1 MKKYKNRKDAVKMVV
16 AVLCAACMLTACGNA
31 EADAMEKIA
40 ASVTETTTE
49 SAEVLPTEKPA
60 AEPTEAPAK
69 TVDEGSA
76 TEPVEPVA
84 VTAEPD
90 TKPSAEPVAA
100 SAGAAAEA
108 GYTCTEMTQTMYA
121 KSAVN
126 VRDLPSTD
134 GKKIGSLKAS
144 QEITV
149 TGKCNQTGWYRFD
162 LNGTTGYVSDKYIVS
177 EKPAVNT
184 VASANNSSNTAGNQ
198 YASNTVDDTFGITEE
213 QIENFMKT
221 HGDGGTG
228 NTGNTV
234 VGNTITGN
242 LSAEND
248 YFDRAAAEQ
257 VFASLNAERTAAGIP
272 ALIWSEDLYNIAV
285 QRCYENDIHAG
296 MRAGTS
302 ENLTVGSGCDAATI
316 HQKVHDSEGHRNNYM
331 NSTWTYGAVA
341 VRVLSNTLGGIQL
354 EPYHIAYEVFSAG
367 DNTATNSSV
376 TINTPTQDNSVAA
389 APKTADENT
398 SASSSN
404 VGWSM
409 TPPTQED
416 GLKKWQEQ
424 NPDVEVSF
432 GN

>member
-31 EADAMEKIA
+31 EADAMEEIA
-40 ASVTETTTE
+40 VSVTETTTE

-76 TEPVEPVA
+76 T
-84 VTAEPD
+84 
-90 TKPSAEPVAA
+90 EPVAA

-149 TGKCNQTGWYRFD
+149 TGKCDQTGWYRFE
-162 LNGTTGYVSDKYIVS
+162 LNNTTGYVSDKYIVS

-184 VASANNSSNTAGNQ
+184 VAANTTTAGNSNTAGNTTQ
-198 YASNTVDDTFGITEE
+198 QNTAAPTPAQTTTTGTTDTSGE
-213 QIENFMKT
+213 
-221 HGDGGTG
+221 
-228 NTGNTV
+228 
-234 VGNTITGN
+234 
-242 LSAEND
+242 
-248 YFDRAAAEQ
+248 YFDRAMAEQ
-257 VFASLNAERTAAGIP
+257 VFALVNEERVANGIP
-272 ALIWSEDLYNIAV
+272 ALIWSEDMYNIAV
-285 QRCYENDIHAG
+285 QRCYENDVHAG
-296 MRAGTS
+296 VRAGTTENYS
-302 ENLTVGSGCDAATI
+302 EGQQTAEEIYQSW
-316 HQKVHDSEGHRNNYM
+316 HDSPGHHDTYMRPNYVY
-331 NSTWTYGAVA
+331 SAVA
-341 VRVLSNTLGGIQL
+341 VRIVPLMGGALGNI
-354 EPYHIAYEVFSAG
+354 HIHYQVF
-367 DNTATNSSV
+367 DLNNTAANSSV
-376 TINTPTQDNSVAA
+376 TINTPAQDNSVAA
-389 APKTADENT
+389 APKTADGNT
-398 SASSSN
+398 GASSSN

>member
-1 MKKYKNRKDAVKMVV
+1 MKHRTHKLAAKTV
-16 AVLCAACMLTACGNA
+16 AAILCAALMLTACGSK
-31 EADAMEKIA
+31 ETTSKET
-40 ASVTETTTE
+40 ASTETTSVESTVESTTE
-49 SAEVLPTEKPA
+49 TTV
-60 AEPTEAPAK
+60 AEPTAEPAETPTESETAPTETAPAESPAPAVEP
-69 TVDEGSA
+69 TTA
-76 TEPVEPVA
+76 PVEPTA
-84 VTAEPD
+84 VST
-90 TKPSAEPVAA
+90 
-100 SAGAAAEA
+100 
-108 GYTCTEMTQTMYA
+108 GYTYSEVNQTMYA

-144 QEITV
+144 QEIAV
-149 TGKCNQTGWYRFD
+149 TGKCDQTGWYRFD
-162 LNGTTGYVSDKYIVS
+162 LNGTTGYVSNKYIVS

-184 VASANNSSNTAGNQ
+184 VAANSSNTAGKQ
-198 YASNTVDDTFGITEE
+198 YASNTGTDEFGISDAV
-213 QIENFMKT
+213 IENFMKT
-221 HGDGGTG
+221 HGDGA
-228 NTGNTV
+228 TGNTV

-285 QRCYENDIHAG
+285 QRCYENDVHAG

-302 ENLTVGSGCDAATI
+302 ENQTVGSGCDAATI
-316 HQKVHDSEGHRNNYM
+316 HQKWHDSEGHRNNYM

-341 VRVLSNTLGGIQL
+341 IRVLSNTLGGMQL

-367 DNTATNSSV
+367 DNNTATNSSV
-376 TINTPTQDNSVAA
+376 TINTPVQDNPVAA

-398 SASSSN
+398 GTSSSN

>member
-1 MKKYKNRKDAVKMVV
+1 MKHRTHKLAAKAV
-16 AVLCAACMLTACGNA
+16 AAILCAALMLTACGGKETTSN
-31 EADAMEKIA
+31 ET
-40 ASVTETTTE
+40 ASTETTSATATE
-49 SAEVLPTEKPA
+49 ATSVESTEMTTTEA
-60 AEPTEAPAK
+60 AVEPTEAP
-69 TVDEGSA
+69 
-76 TEPVEPVA
+76 TETPAESPAPAVEP
-84 VTAEPD
+84 T
-90 TKPSAEPVAA
+90 AA
-100 SAGAAAEA
+100 SVEPTTVST
-108 GYTCTEMTQTMYA
+108 GYTYSELNQTMYA

-149 TGKCNQTGWYRFD
+149 TGKCDQTGWYRFE
-162 LNGTTGYVSDKYIVS
+162 LNNTTGYVSDKYIVS

-184 VASANNSSNTAGNQ
+184 VAATGNNSTTGNQ
-198 YASNTVDDTFGITEE
+198 YASNTGTDEFGISDAV
-213 QIENFMKT
+213 IENFMKT

-228 NTGNTV
+228 NTGITV

-285 QRCYENDIHAG
+285 QRCYENDVHAG
-296 MRAGTS
+296 VRAGTG
-302 ENLTVGSGCDAATI
+302 ENQTVGSGCDAATI
-316 HQKVHDSEGHRNNYM
+316 HQKWHDSEGHHNNYM

-341 VRVLSNTLGGIQL
+341 VRVLSNTLGGMQL
-354 EPYHIAYEVFSAG
+354 EPYHIAYEVFSVG
-367 DNTATNSSV
+367 DSTNANSSV
-376 TINTPTQDNSVAA
+376 TINTPVQDDSVAA
-389 APKTADENT
+389 APKTADDGT
-398 SASSSN
+398 STSSSN

-409 TPPTQED
+409 TPSTQED

>member
-1 MKKYKNRKDAVKMVV
+1 
-16 AVLCAACMLTACGNA
+16 MLTACGNA
-31 EADAMEKIA
+31 EADSMEEIA

-149 TGKCNQTGWYRFD
+149 TGKCDQTGWYRFD
-162 LNGTTGYVSDKYIVS
+162 WNNTTGYVSDRYIVS
-177 EKPAVNT
+177 EKPAANT
-184 VASANNSSNTAGNQ
+184 VAAAGNNNTAGNTTQ
-198 YASNTVDDTFGITEE
+198 QNTAAPAATPTPAQTTTTGTTDTSGE
-213 QIENFMKT
+213 
-221 HGDGGTG
+221 
-228 NTGNTV
+228 
-234 VGNTITGN
+234 
-242 LSAEND
+242 
-248 YFDRAAAEQ
+248 YFDRAMAEQ
-257 VFASLNAERTAAGIP
+257 VFALVNEERVANGIP
-272 ALIWSEDLYNIAV
+272 ALIWSEDVYNIAV
-285 QRCYENDIHAG
+285 QRCYENDLHAG
-296 MRAGTS
+296 VRAGTS
-302 ENLTVGSGCDAATI
+302 ENYSEGQQTAEEIYQGW
-316 HQKVHDSEGHRNNYM
+316 HDSPGHHDNYM
-331 NSTWTYGAVA
+331 NPNYTYSAVA
-341 VRVLSNTLGGIQL
+341 VRVVPLMGGALGNIHVHYQ
-354 EPYHIAYEVFSAG
+354 VFTWDS
-367 DNTATNSSV
+367 TVTNSSV
-376 TINTPTQDNSVAA
+376 TINTPVQDDSVAA
-389 APKTADENT
+389 ATKTADEDT
-398 SASSSN
+398 STSSSN
-404 VGWSM
+404 VGWSL

-424 NPDVEVSF
+424 NPDAEVSF

>member
-31 EADAMEKIA
+31 EADAMEEIA

-126 VRDLPSTD
+126 VRDLPGTD
-134 GKKIGSLKAS
+134 GNKIGSLKAS
-144 QEITV
+144 QEINV
-149 TGKCNQTGWYRFD
+149 TGKCDQTGWYRFD

-198 YASNTVDDTFGITEE
+198 YASNTGTDEFGISDAV
-213 QIENFMKT
+213 IENFMKT
-221 HGDGGTG
+221 HGNGGTG
-228 NTGNTV
+228 NTTTGNTS
-234 VGNTITGN
+234 TT
-242 LSAEND
+242 ND

-257 VFASLNAERTAAGIP
+257 IFALVNAERTAAGIP
-272 ALIWSEDLYNIAV
+272 ALTWSEDMYNIAV
-285 QRCYENDIHAG
+285 QRCYEDDVHAG
-296 MRAGTS
+296 VRAGTT
-302 ENLTVGSGCDAATI
+302 ENYTTGDGSDAAAI
-316 HQKVHDSEGHRNNYM
+316 HQKWHDSEGHRNTYM
-331 NSTWTYGAVA
+331 RAEYTYGAVA
-341 VRVLSNTLGGIQL
+341 VRLISNTLGGIQL
-354 EPYHIAYEVFSAG
+354 EPYHIAYEVF
-367 DNTATNSSV
+367 DLNNTAANSSV
-376 TINTPTQDNSVAA
+376 TINTPAQDDSVAA

-398 SASSSN
+398 DTSSSN

>member
-1 MKKYKNRKDAVKMVV
+1 MKHRTHRLAAKAV
-16 AVLCAACMLTACGNA
+16 AAILCAALMLTACGSKETTSN
-31 EADAMEKIA
+31 ET
-40 ASVTETTTE
+40 ASTETTSVESTE
-49 SAEVLPTEKPA
+49 MTTTEA
-60 AEPTEAPAK
+60 AVAEPTVEPTETPTESEAVPTETTPAESPAPAVEP
-69 TVDEGSA
+69 TTA
-76 TEPVEPVA
+76 PVEPTA
-84 VTAEPD
+84 VST
-90 TKPSAEPVAA
+90 
-100 SAGAAAEA
+100 
-108 GYTCTEMTQTMYA
+108 GYTYSELNQTMYA

-149 TGKCNQTGWYRFD
+149 TGKCDQTGWYRFE
-162 LNGTTGYVSDKYIVS
+162 LNNTTGYVSDKYIVS

-184 VASANNSSNTAGNQ
+184 VAANNTTAGNSNTAGNQ
-198 YASNTVDDTFGITEE
+198 YASNTGTDEFGISDAV
-213 QIENFMKT
+213 IENFMKT

-285 QRCYENDIHAG
+285 QRCYENDVHAG
-296 MRAGTS
+296 VRAGTG
-302 ENLTVGSGCDAATI
+302 ENQTVGSGCDAATI
-316 HQKVHDSEGHRNNYM
+316 HQKWHDSEGHHNNYM

-341 VRVLSNTLGGIQL
+341 VRVLSNTLGGMQL

-367 DNTATNSSV
+367 DSTNANSSV
-376 TINTPTQDNSVAA
+376 TINTPVQDDSVAA
-389 APKTADENT
+389 APKTADEN
-398 SASSSN
+398 
-404 VGWSM
+404 
-409 TPPTQED
+409 
-416 GLKKWQEQ
+416 
-424 NPDVEVSF
+424 
-432 GN
+432 

>member
-1 MKKYKNRKDAVKMVV
+1 MKKYKNRKDAVKTVV
-16 AVLCAACMLTACGNA
+16 AVLCAVCMLTACGNA
-31 EADAMEKIA
+31 EADAMEEIA

-76 TEPVEPVA
+76 TEPVESVA

-149 TGKCNQTGWYRFD
+149 TGKCDQTGWYRFD
-162 LNGTTGYVSDKYIVS
+162 WNNTTGYVSDKYIVS
-177 EKPAVNT
+177 EKPVSNV
-184 VASANNSSNTAGNQ
+184 VATGNSNAAGNNAAATQRNTAAPAATPAPAQTTTTG
-198 YASNTVDDTFGITEE
+198 TTDTSGE
-213 QIENFMKT
+213 
-221 HGDGGTG
+221 
-228 NTGNTV
+228 
-234 VGNTITGN
+234 
-242 LSAEND
+242 
-248 YFDRAAAEQ
+248 YFDRAMAEQ
-257 VFASLNAERTAAGIP
+257 VFALVNEERVANGIP
-272 ALIWSEDLYNIAV
+272 ALIWSEDVYNIAV
-285 QRCYENDIHAG
+285 QRCYENDIHAS

-302 ENLTVGSGCDAATI
+302 ENYSENQQTAEEIYQSW
-316 HQKVHDSEGHRNNYM
+316 HDSPGHHDNYM
-331 NSTWTYGAVA
+331 NPNYTYSAVA
-341 VRVLSNTLGGIQL
+341 VRVVPLMGGALGNN
-354 EPYHIAYEVFSAG
+354 HIHYQVFTW
-367 DNTATNSSV
+367 DNTAANSSV
-376 TINTPTQDNSVAA
+376 TINAPAQDNSVAA
-389 APKTADENT
+389 APKTADEDT

-424 NPDVEVSF
+424 NPDAEVSF